1 MIESENIAELLAS
14 LVEIQNEMPTF
25 PKGSQ
30 GYGYRYTDLDCIVK
44 TIKPILH
51 KHSVGYMQSVGAC
64 GGVLTLTTR
73 LFNTKGQYV
82 EDTTILPEINGVKAN
97 SAQVAGMSITYMRR
111 YCLCS
116 MLGITSDEDIDANA
130 FERENAR
137 QEKKAEPPK
146 QAQTR
151 EKQQEPIVYADGKEA
166 TPEEAARLQELGK
179 ALYLNGQ
186 PIFSSDEKKIY
197 FGYRTKKTAKQLIEF
212 MENALRNRR
221 ADAPELSENKK

>member
-51 KHSVGYMQSVGAC
+51 KYSVGYMQSVGAC

-73 LFNTKGQYV
+73 LFNSKGQYI

-146 QAQTR
+146 QHV
-151 EKQQEPIVYADGKEA
+151 PIVYADGKEA

-197 FGYRTKKTAKQLIEF
+197 FGYRTEKTAKQLIEF
-212 MENALRNRR
+212 MENALRNRC
-221 ADAPELSENKK
+221 ADAPELPENKK

>member
-1 MIESENIAELLAS
+1 MIESENIAELLAA
-14 LVEIQNEMPTF
+14 LVEVQNEMPTF

-30 GYGYRYTDLDCIVK
+30 GYGYKYTDLDCIVK

-73 LFNTKGQYV
+73 LFNSKGQYI

-111 YCLCS
+111 YCLCA
-116 MLGITSDEDIDANA
+116 MLGITSDEDIDANE
-130 FERENAR
+130 FERENAQ
-137 QEKKAEPPK
+137 QEKKAESPK
-146 QAQTR
+146 HQA
-151 EKQQEPIVYADGKEA
+151 PVVYVDGKEA
-166 TPEEAARLQELGK
+166 TPEEAARLKELGK
-179 ALYLNGQ
+179 AVYLNGQ

-197 FGYRTKKTAKQLIEF
+197 FGYRTEKTAKQLIEF

-221 ADAPELSENKK
+221 ADAPELPENKK

>member
-1 MIESENIAELLAS
+1 MIESENIAELLSA

-30 GYGYRYTDLDCIVK
+30 GYGYKYTDLDCIVK
-44 TIKPILH
+44 TIKPILY

-64 GGVLTLTTR
+64 SGVLTLTTR
-73 LFNTKGQYV
+73 LFNSKGQYI

-130 FERENAR
+130 FERENSR
-137 QEKKAEPPK
+137 QDKKAEPPK
-146 QAQTR
+146 QAQTK
-151 EKQQEPIVYADGKEA
+151 EKQQPIVYADGKEA

-197 FGYRTKKTAKQLIEF
+197 FGYRTEKTARQLIEF

-221 ADAPELSENKK
+221 ADAPELPENKK

>member
-1 MIESENIAELLAS
+1 
-14 LVEIQNEMPTF
+14 
-25 PKGSQ
+25 
-30 GYGYRYTDLDCIVK
+30 
-44 TIKPILH
+44 
-51 KHSVGYMQSVGAC
+51 VGAC

-73 LFNTKGQYV
+73 LFNSKGQYI

-146 QAQTR
+146 QHA
-151 EKQQEPIVYADGKEA
+151 PIVYADGKEA

-186 PIFSSDEKKIY
+186 PIFPSDEKKTY
-197 FGYRTKKTAKQLIEF
+197 FGYRTEKTAKQLIEF
-212 MENALRNRR
+212 MENALRNRC
-221 ADAPELSENKK
+221 ADAPELPENKK

>member
-51 KHSVGYMQSVGAC
+51 KYSVGYMQSVGAC

-73 LFNTKGQYV
+73 LFNSKGQYI

-146 QAQTR
+146 QHA
-151 EKQQEPIVYADGKEA
+151 PIVYADGKEA

-197 FGYRTKKTAKQLIEF
+197 FGYRTEKTAKQLIEF
-212 MENALRNRR
+212 MENALRNRC
-221 ADAPELSENKK
+221 ADAPELPENKK